1 MNGREI
7 APYGYVARLMRMV
20 MAVLR
25 IENVGFK
32 PILKDETLR
41 VSCPPLERVR
51 YCSLSMPK

>member
-20 MAVLR
+20 IAVLR

-32 PILKDETLR
+32 PI
-41 VSCPPLERVR
+41 
-51 YCSLSMPK
+51 